1 MASQITYMWS
11 TWSRNPNNCTAI
23 ARTGN
28 YVVMTKPEKCQDMYK
43 HSIDNVQS
51 KWYTNIFLVDVVRN
65 KPRYPK
71 FSAFSIKNSTYTYQ
85 EFLNLGALSSFELS
99 AKENLDATAQ
109 PLQDKVVSHC
119 KLTHQILLAIL
130 NNIEEKKQQPELD
143 IIDVILMPREHIYL
157 MIWLVWIIRIWFT
170 SIPDLQITNRCY

>member
-1 MASQITYMWS
+1 MWS

-71 FSAFSIKNSTYTYQ
+71 FPAFSIKNSMYTYQ

-130 NNIEEKKQQPELD
+130 NNIEEKKTTWIGHNWRHSHAQRAHLSHDLVGLNHPYLVYKHSRPANNQPLLLK
-143 IIDVILMPREHIYL
+143 IL
-157 MIWLVWIIRIWFT
+157 
-170 SIPDLQITNRCY
+170 